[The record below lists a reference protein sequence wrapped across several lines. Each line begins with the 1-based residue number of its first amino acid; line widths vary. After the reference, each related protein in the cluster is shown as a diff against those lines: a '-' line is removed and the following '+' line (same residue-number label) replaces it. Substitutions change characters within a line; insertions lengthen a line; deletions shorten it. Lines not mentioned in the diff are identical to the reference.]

1 MAATRWKGSVYGGA
15 GQPTA
20 ALPAPDPIGQANSG
34 GTGGMVST
42 AMTFEEAMAN
52 ANARG
57 PGWGVGPDGRGGYE
71 VRAMNQDQIRENSLP
86 PLAAPPTLPTDPM
99 ANRPA
104 APAGPLTP
112 QMAVGRYGANLPGFE
127 SAFAPP
133 TARQNTLNQPAT
145 APGAWAPGTSAPT
158 PALDQG
164 PAEMDRANI
173 DRLLGNVSRANS
185 GLLSLGQRDLE
196 FSAAQAQLQQGLD
209 QGQRQSLSL
218 ARSGSRRDRA
228 GNEARAIQAGSEMAS
243 QTSQAAAGLR
253 ATEEAAQQ
261 QIRLDAYK
269 AAGDLG
275 LNSAALELDVSK
287 MNMDAATN
295 FLNQTFNRENIQLN
309 LDQQEA
315 ERVTNFVRDMAL
327 LDKDYYALSQQERD
341 AVRQDLT
348 RRHGISES
356 TRLGLEQLEA
366 TGGVNWTQVG
376 ATLGAAAIGATAT
389 ILTAGAA
396 APAAAAG
403 TAAVYGATG

>member
-1 MAATRWKGSVYGGA
+1 
-15 GQPTA
+15 
-20 ALPAPDPIGQANSG
+20 
-34 GTGGMVST
+34 MVST
-42 AMTFEEAMAN
+42 ARTFEDAMGEAN
-52 ANARG
+52 RRG
-57 PGWGVGPDGRGGYE
+57 PGYGVAADGQGGYT
-71 VRAMNQDQIRENSLP
+71 VVVSDQNQAREGNLP
-86 PLAAPPTLPTDPM
+86 GLQARTPLPTDPM
-99 ANRPA
+99 ANRPS
-104 APAGPLTP
+104 APSGPLTP
-112 QMAVGRYGANLPGFE
+112 QQAVSQYGANLPGFE
-127 SAFAPP
+127 AAISPSRVGLRATGGESVGRTGAFD
-133 TARQNTLNQPAT
+133 L
-145 APGAWAPGTSAPT
+145 APGAAGPPP
-158 PALDQG
+158 PALEQG

-209 QGQRQSLSL
+209 QGQRQSLAL

-228 GNEARAIQAGSEMAS
+228 GNEARAIQAGSELAA
-243 QTSQAAAGLR
+243 QTGQAAAGLR

-327 LDKDYYALSQQERD
+327 LDRDYYSLSQQERD

>member
-1 MAATRWKGSVYGGA
+1 MAATRWKGPAAGGA
-15 GQPTA
+15 TQ
-20 ALPAPDPIGQANSG
+20 PAPSAPAGPVLGTANSG
-34 GTGGMVST
+34 GTGGMVPM
-42 AMTFEEAMAN
+42 AKTFEEAMAE
-52 ANARG
+52 ANRRG
-57 PGWGVGPDGRGGYE
+57 PGYGVAPDGQGGFTVVVTDQNA
-71 VRAMNQDQIRENSLP
+71 VREGTLP
-86 PLAAPPTLPTDPM
+86 PLAAPPTLPGIPQ
-99 ANRPA
+99 RPA
-104 APAGPLTP
+104 APTGPLTP
-112 QMAVGRYGANLPGFE
+112 QMAVGRFGANLPGFE
-127 SAFAPP
+127 AAFTPP
-133 TARQNTLNQPAT
+133 TTRQNTLTPAST
-145 APGAWAPGTSAPT
+145 GPNSWAPGTSAPP
-158 PALDQG
+158 PALEQG

-185 GLLSLGQRDLE
+185 GLLSIGQRDLE

-209 QGQRQSLSL
+209 QGQRQSLAL

-228 GNEARAIQAGSEMAS
+228 GNEARAIQAGSELAA
-243 QTSQAAAGLR
+243 QTGQAAAGLR

-327 LDKDYYALSQQERD
+327 LDRDYYSLSQQERD